1 MFGRMLVRFVMHPF
15 LAIIG
20 GGNMGKAIVTGGVNA
35 RLLVPSRVCV
45 AERDETRRARIAA
58 LGIKVVANACEAL
71 AWLSM
76 SAPNAD
82 DGQVLLAIKP
92 QSLSDLSKECEAQ
105 SANSSGRVVAHP
117 CEGRVVISIL
127 AGVTSE
133 RIYRALG
140 GKCRVIRAMPNLPAA
155 IGRGATALCIGAG
168 ASDSDAELAE
178 VLFKGVGPL
187 VMRTREEL
195 MDAFTALAGSGP
207 AYVFY
212 LAEAMIAAGVKL
224 GFSPEQS
231 TAIARAT
238 IAGSGL
244 MLEQTSQLP
253 DELRAAVTSKGG
265 TTQAATGVL
274 DGARVKQT
282 IVEAIEAAEL
292 RGRELGTQTS

>member
-1 MFGRMLVRFVMHPF
+1 MLVRFVMHPF

-45 AERDETRRARIAA
+45 AEHDQTRRARIAA
-58 LGIKVVANACEAL
+58 LGIKVVTDAREAL
-71 AWLSM
+71 AWLATA
-76 SAPNAD
+76 APNAD

-92 QSLSDLSKECEAQ
+92 QSLSDLSKECESHVENLAT
-105 SANSSGRVVAHP
+105 HP
-117 CEGRVVISIL
+117 CQDRVVISIL

-155 IGRGATALCIGAG
+155 IGKGATATCIGTG
-168 ASDSDAELAE
+168 ASDADAAFAE

-187 VMRTREEL
+187 VLRTREEL

-212 LAEAMIAAGVKL
+212 LAEAMIAAGVKM

-231 TAIARAT
+231 TAITRAT

-253 DELRAAVTSKGG
+253 NELRAAVTSKGG
-265 TTQAATGVL
+265 TTQAATEVL
-274 DGARVKQT
+274 DAAAVKQT
-282 IVEAIEAAEL
+282 IIEAIGAAEL
-292 RGRELGTQTS
+292 RGRELGKQIT